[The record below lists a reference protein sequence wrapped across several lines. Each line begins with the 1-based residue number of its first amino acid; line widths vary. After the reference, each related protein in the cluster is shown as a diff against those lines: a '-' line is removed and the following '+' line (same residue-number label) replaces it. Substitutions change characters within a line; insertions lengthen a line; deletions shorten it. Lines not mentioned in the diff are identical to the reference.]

1 MTKTYT
7 REEALKQS
15 TEYFNGDELAA
26 NVFITKYAMRN
37 EKLELVEST
46 PEQMHRRL
54 AKEFARIEKK
64 YPNPM
69 SEEEIF
75 NLFDRFKFLCPQG
88 SPMFGIGNNHQKISS
103 LSNCF
108 VIDVVD
114 SYGGICRADE
124 RIAQIAK
131 RRGGV
136 GINLSPIRPKGMP
149 TKNSALTTDGIV
161 LFMDRFSNTSRE
173 VAQSG
178 RRGALMESIS
188 VHHPEILNFIRAK
201 RDLKK
206 VTGANISVQITD
218 EFMKAVIKKDTYE
231 QRWPVDSNKPLIK
244 KEVNAKEVWDELVK
258 SNFMSGEPGILFI
271 DSIIRNSPADSYE
284 EKGYKTSGTNPCG
297 ELPIPANSEKGVIGS
312 CILLLQNLTSYIKN
326 PFTKDAILDEDLL
339 KVNTRKAQKLIDD
352 MVDLEIEAVGKIIE
366 KINLDPESDKVKANE
381 LDLWNSVYKTCKES
395 RRTGLGITGLGDC
408 IAMLNIKYGSKES
421 LKIVEKIFS
430 IIRDETYRSSVQM
443 AKDRGTFPIWDAKM
457 EKDNEF
463 LKRLPDDIKEEMKV
477 IGRRNISCLTVP
489 PAGSTSTLTQTS
501 SGFEPVYMAEY
512 VRKRK
517 LTESDKDKPDFI
529 DVTGDKWK
537 NYKVEHKGLKTFKKI
552 TGKEFKDSPYFG
564 AQAEEIDYE
573 ARVKMQGIATSYVDH
588 AISSTINLPNNV
600 DIKTIEKLYL
610 LAYEEGCKGL
620 TIYRDGSRDGVL
632 TKEAST
638 NTREC
643 DDCDEAGKKLKELIQ
658 AGQRPKRILPSSS
671 PLRDNIM
678 KCEIHRSK
686 VGKGDWIFFVGM
698 LEDQPYEVFGGN
710 SSKFEIPHKYKEAWI
725 VKNGKNKADITQ
737 YNLVMGSLTDVNEK
751 FEIKDINNHFNN
763 EKYGA
768 TTRLISLNLRHGI
781 PIRYICE
788 QITKT
793 GCAGNFFSFQR
804 AMARILKKYIAD
816 GEKSGTECPVCK
828 STDVYYKNGCP
839 TCKIC
844 GNSNCS

>member
-1 MTKTYT
+1 MKIYS
-7 REEALKQS
+7 REDALKQS
-15 TEYFNGDELAA
+15 IEYFEGDELAA
-26 NVFITKYAMRN
+26 EVFITKYAMRN
-37 EKLELVEST
+37 EKLELKESS

-54 AKEFARIEKK
+54 SKEFARMESK

-75 NLFDRFKFLCPQG
+75 GLFDHFKYIVPQG
-88 SPMFGIGNNHQKISS
+88 SPMFGIGNPNQRVS

-108 VIDVVD
+108 VIDVAD

-124 RIAQIAK
+124 RIAQISK

-136 GINLSPIRPKGMP
+136 GLDISSIRPKGLP

-161 LFMDRFSNTSRE
+161 VFMERFSNTSRE
-173 VAQSG
+173 VAQAG
-178 RRGALMESIS
+178 RRGALMLSIS
-188 VHHPEILNFIRAK
+188 VHHPEVLNFIRAK

-206 VTGANISVQITD
+206 VTGANISVKITD
-218 EFMKAVIKKDTYE
+218 EFMKAVNKKDTYE
-231 QRWPVDSNKPLIK
+231 QRWPVDSDKPSIK
-244 KEVNAKEVWDELVK
+244 QEAKAKDIWDELVK
-258 SNFMSGEPGILFI
+258 SNWMSGEPGILFW
-271 DSIIRNSPADSYE
+271 DTIIKNSPADSYASD
-284 EKGYKTSGTNPCG
+284 GMTTTCTNPCG
-297 ELPIPANSEKGVIGS
+297 ELPLSPGSS
-312 CILLLQNLTSYIKN
+312 CILLLQNLASYVKN
-326 PFTKDAILDEDLL
+326 PFTKDAKLDEEML
-339 KVNTRKAQKLIDD
+339 KINTRKSQRLIDD
-352 MVDLEIEAVGKIIE
+352 MVDLEIEAIGKIIE
-366 KINLDPESDKVKANE
+366 KVKLDPESDEIKYNE
-381 LDLWNSVYKTCKES
+381 LNLWTSIKETCVKS
-395 RRTGLGITGLGDC
+395 RRTGLGVTGLGDC
-408 IAMLNIKYGSKES
+408 IAMLNTKYGSKES
-421 LKIVEKIFS
+421 LEIVDKIFS
-430 IIRDETYRSSVQM
+430 IIRNEAYRSSVEM
-443 AKDRGTFPIWDAKM
+443 AKERGAFPLWDAKK
-457 EKDNEF
+457 EKDNKF
-463 LKRLPDDIKEEMKV
+463 LNKLPKDILNEIAKV
-477 IGRRNISCLTVP
+477 GRRNISCLTVP
-489 PAGSTSTLTQTS
+489 PAGSVSTLTQTT

-517 LTESDKDKPDFI
+517 LTDNDKDKADFT
-529 DVTGDKWK
+529 DQMGDRWK
-537 NYKVEHKGLKTFKKI
+537 NYKVEHKGLKLFKKI
-552 TGKEFKDSPYFG
+552 TGKELKDSPYSG

-588 AISSTINLPNNV
+588 AISSTINLPNDV
-600 DIKTIEKLYL
+600 DVKTVEKLYQ

-658 AGQRPKRILPSSS
+658 AGHRPKKILPSSAPS
-671 PLRDNIM
+671 RDKIM

-686 VGKGDWIFFVGM
+686 VGKGDWLFFVGM
-698 LEDQPYEVFGGN
+698 IDSQPYEVFGGS
-710 SSKFEIPHKYKEAWI
+710 SSKLTIPHNKEAWI
-725 VKNGKNKADITQ
+725 VKNGKNKTGITQ
-737 YNLVMGSLTDVNEK
+737 YNLVMGSLTDENEK
-751 FEIKDINNHFNN
+751 FELKDISKHFNN

-768 TTRLISLNLRHGI
+768 TTRLISLNLRHGV

-816 GEKSGTECPVCK
+816 GEASGIECPVCK
-828 STDVYYKNGCP
+828 SADVYYKNGCP
-839 TCKIC
+839 TCKVC